1 MNYRHIYH
9 AGNFADVV
17 KHIILSRVILYMQR
31 KEKAFRVL
39 DTHAGIGLYDL
50 SSVEAQKTGEWQ
62 GGIALVMEAFANA
75 PKNVKPLIEPY
86 LDVVRSFN
94 EGTQGIQR
102 YPGSPLITRT
112 FLRNQDRLTA
122 LELHPDDFETLQT
135 HFEGD
140 YQARI
145 THLDGWLGLKS
156 HLPPKER
163 RGITLVDPP
172 FEVFH
177 EFFNHLKGI
186 TNANERF
193 AGGTHMMW
201 YPVKNR
207 KACDE
212 FRTEL
217 YKTRIPA
224 ILDVSLEVR
233 RPKGLKETFDGTG
246 LAIVNPPYTL
256 EQELKLILPWLK
268 TVLEENKGS
277 GQYTV
282 NWINK
287 AL

>member
-17 KHIILSRVILYMQR
+17 KHIILSRVILYMQQ

-50 SSVEAQKTGEWQ
+50 SSEEAQKTGEWQ
-62 GGIALVMEAFANA
+62 TGIGLVLDAAEKA
-75 PKNVKPLIEPY
+75 PKDVKPLIEPY
-86 LDVVRSFN
+86 LNVVRSFN
-94 EGTQGIQR
+94 GGEGIQK
-102 YPGSPLITRT
+102 YPGSPLLTRKL
-112 FLRNQDRLTA
+112 LRNQDRLTA
-122 LELHPDDFETLQT
+122 LELHPEDYETLQT

-156 HLPPKER
+156 HMPPKER
-163 RGITLVDPP
+163 RGVTLVDPP

-177 EFFNHLKGI
+177 EFFNLIKGLKD
-186 TNANERF
+186 ANERF
-193 AGGTHMMW
+193 ATGTHMMW
-201 YPVKNR
+201 YPIKNR

-217 YKTRIPA
+217 YKTKIPA
-224 ILDVSLEVR
+224 ILDVSLEIR

-246 LAIVNPPYTL
+246 MAIANPPYTL
-256 EQELKLILPWLK
+256 EKELKLIMPWLK
-268 TVLEENKGS
+268 NILEEHKGS
-277 GQYTV
+277 GQYKID
-282 NWINK
+282 WINR
-287 AL
+287 AP

>member
-17 KHIILSRVILYMQR
+17 KHIILSRVILYMQQ

-50 SSVEAQKTGEWQ
+50 SSEEAQKTGEWKT
-62 GGIALVMEAFANA
+62 GVGLILAAADKA
-75 PKNVKPLIEPY
+75 PKDVKPLIEPY
-86 LDVVRSFN
+86 LNVVRAFN
-94 EGTQGIQR
+94 FDGEVKQ
-102 YPGSPLITRT
+102 YPGSPKIAREL
-112 FLRNQDRLTA
+112 LRNQDRLTA
-122 LELHPDDFETLQT
+122 LELHPEDFATLQS

-177 EFFNHLKGI
+177 EFFNLLKGM
-186 TNANERF
+186 TEANARF
-193 AGGTHMMW
+193 ATGTHMMW
-201 YPVKNR
+201 YPIKNR

-217 YKTRIPA
+217 YKTKIPA
-224 ILDVSLEVR
+224 ILDISLEIR
-233 RPKGLKETFDGTG
+233 KPKGLKETFDGTG
-246 LAIVNPPYTL
+246 MAIVNPPYAL
-256 EQELKLILPWLK
+256 EKELRVVMPWLK
-268 TVLEENKGS
+268 NVLEDHKGA
-277 GQYTV
+277 GQYTI
-282 NWINK
+282 NWINR
-287 AL
+287 AP

>member
-17 KHIILSRVILYMQR
+17 KHIILSRVILYMQQ
-31 KEKAFRVL
+31 KDKAFRIL

-50 SSVEAQKTGEWQ
+50 SSEEAQKTGEWKQ
-62 GGIALVMEAFANA
+62 GIGLLLEATDKA
-75 PKNVKPLIEPY
+75 PKDVKPLLMPY
-86 LDVVRSFN
+86 LDAVLSFN
-94 EGTQGIQR
+94 SDSEIKQ
-102 YPGSPLITRT
+102 YPGSPLLSRK
-112 FLRNQDRLTA
+112 LMRNQDRLTA
-122 LELHPDDFETLQT
+122 LELHPEDYQTLQS

-163 RGITLVDPP
+163 RGVTLVDPP

-177 EFFNHLKGI
+177 EFFNLIKGMKE
-186 TNANERF
+186 ANVRF
-193 AGGTHMMW
+193 ATGTHMMW
-201 YPVKNR
+201 YPIKNR

-217 YKTRIPA
+217 YKSKIPA
-224 ILDVSLEVR
+224 ILDISLEVR

-246 LAIVNPPYTL
+246 LAIVNPPYAL
-256 EQELKLILPWLK
+256 EKELKIILPWLK
-268 TVLEENKGS
+268 NVLEENKGS
-277 GQYTV
+277 GQYTI
-282 NWINK
+282 NWINR
-287 AL
+287 AP

>member
-31 KEKAFRVL
+31 KEAAFRVL
-39 DTHAGIGLYDL
+39 DTHAGLGLYDL
-50 SSVEAQKTGEWQ
+50 SSEEAQKTGEWKN
-62 GGIALVMEAFANA
+62 GIGLLLEALDKA
-75 PKNVKPLIEPY
+75 PKDVKPLIKPY
-86 LDVVRSFN
+86 LEAVSFFN
-94 EGTQGIQR
+94 PEGEIKQ
-102 YPGSPLITRT
+102 YPGSPKLARQ
-112 FLRNQDRLTA
+112 FFRKQDRLTA
-122 LELHPDDFETLQT
+122 LELHPEDYETLQS

-177 EFFNHLKGI
+177 EFFNHLKGMKE
-186 TNANERF
+186 AHARF
-193 AGGTHMMW
+193 ATGTMLMW
-201 YPVKNR
+201 YPIKNR
-207 KACDE
+207 QACDE

-217 YKTRIPA
+217 YKTKIPA

-233 RPKGLKETFDGTG
+233 KPKGRVNTFDGTG
-246 LAIVNPPYTL
+246 MAILNPPYML
-256 EQELKLILPWLK
+256 EKELRVLMPWLK
-268 TVLEENKGS
+268 GVLEESKGS
-277 GQYTV
+277 GQYTI